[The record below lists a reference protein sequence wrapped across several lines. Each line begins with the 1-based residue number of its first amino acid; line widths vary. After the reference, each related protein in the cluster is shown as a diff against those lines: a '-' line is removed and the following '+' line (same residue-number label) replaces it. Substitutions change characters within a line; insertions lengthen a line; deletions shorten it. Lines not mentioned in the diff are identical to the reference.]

1 MPVVAKAISWGNAE
15 RLTVSSSVLAALP
28 KRCTQYR
35 NTAKTD
41 KLTRLCP
48 TDAGMENL
56 QVERLRVRNALG
68 WRPVV
73 WRIGNVRL
81 PRPGPFADPRER
93 DGAFPLRHRS
103 NPVLQLRVGTGLRP
117 ALSGGSGRS
126 ASRGGW
132 GIRPALSG
140 EGIGAVGRLLVGG
153 SGRQASG
160 GDQAGR
166 PASGGGQGGRPATTR
181 GRHRRIAGT
190 RVDTKEPA
198 LKPAQTVTGGWIHN
212 KKPGS
217 CDPG

>member
-1 MPVVAKAISWGNAE
+1 MSVLAGLRYCVDLSEPVTMPVVAKAISWGNAE

-48 TDAGMENL
+48 TDEGMENL
-56 QVERLRVRNALG
+56 QVEWLRVRNALG

-132 GIRPALSG
+132 GIRPTLSG

-153 SGRQASG
+153 VGVADFGWGPGWSTGFGWGSAGDRSGSAPSYCL
-160 GDQAGR
+160 DAGR
-166 PASGGGQGGRPATTR
+166 NKG
-181 GRHRRIAGT
+181 AG
-190 RVDTKEPA
+190 P
-198 LKPAQTVTGGWIHN
+198 
-212 KKPGS
+212 
-217 CDPG
+217 

>member
-56 QVERLRVRNALG
+56 QVEWLRVRNALG

-73 WRIGNVRL
+73 RRIGNVRL
-81 PRPGPFADPRER
+81 PRPGQFADPRER

-140 EGIGAVGRLLVGG
+140 EGIGAVGRLLVGE
-153 SGRQASG
+153 GR
-160 GDQAGR
+160 GDR
-166 PASGGGQGGRPATTR
+166 LRV
-181 GRHRRIAGT
+181 GT
-190 RVDTKEPA
+190 RVVGRLRVEARAVGRRPLGVGTVVLPERGSKQRSRPLSR
-198 LKPAQTVTGGWIHN
+198 LKR
-212 KKPGS
+212 
-217 CDPG
+217 

>member
-1 MPVVAKAISWGNAE
+1 MSVLAGLRYCVDLSEPVTMPVVAKAISWGNAE

-28 KRCTQYR
+28 KKCTQNR

-73 WRIGNVRL
+73 RRIGNVRP

-93 DGAFPLRHRS
+93 DEAIPLRHRS

-153 SGRQASG
+153 R
-160 GDQAGR
+160 
-166 PASGGGQGGRPATTR
+166 GGRLR
-181 GRHRRIAGT
+181 VGT
-190 RVDTKEPA
+190 RVVGR
-198 LKPAQTVTGGWIHN
+198 LRV
-212 KKPGS
+212 GS
-217 CDPG
+217 IGDHSGSAPSYCRDAGRYKGAGP

>member
-1 MPVVAKAISWGNAE
+1 MDLSEPVTMPVVAKAISWGNAE
-15 RLTVSSSVLAALP
+15 RLTASSSVLAALP

-41 KLTRLCP
+41 NLTRLCP
-48 TDAGMENL
+48 TDEGMENL
-56 QVERLRVRNALG
+56 QVEWLRVRNALG

-73 WRIGNVRL
+73 RRIGSVRP

-132 GIRPALSG
+132 GIRPTLSG
-140 EGIGAVGRLLVGG
+140 EGIGAVGRLLAGG
-153 SGRQASG
+153 
-160 GDQAGR
+160 
-166 PASGGGQGGRPATTR
+166 
-181 GRHRRIAGT
+181 
-190 RVDTKEPA
+190 
-198 LKPAQTVTGGWIHN
+198 
-212 KKPGS
+212 
-217 CDPG
+217 

>member
-1 MPVVAKAISWGNAE
+1 MDLSEPVTMPVVAKAISWGNAE

-48 TDAGMENL
+48 TDEGMENP
-56 QVERLRVRNALG
+56 QVERPRVRNALG
-68 WRPVV
+68 WHSVV

-117 ALSGGSGRS
+117 ALSG
-126 ASRGGW
+126 
-132 GIRPALSG
+132 

-153 SGRQASG
+153 R
-160 GDQAGR
+160 
-166 PASGGGQGGRPATTR
+166 GGRLRVGTWVVDRLRVGVGRRPLGVGAVVLPGR
-181 GRHRRIAGT
+181 GS
-190 RVDTKEPA
+190 KERSRPSSR
-198 LKPAQTVTGGWIHN
+198 LKR
-212 KKPGS
+212 
-217 CDPG
+217 

>member
-1 MPVVAKAISWGNAE
+1 MDLSEPVTMPVVAKAISWGNAE

-68 WRPVV
+68 WRSVV
-73 WRIGNVRL
+73 WRIGNVRP

-126 ASRGGW
+126 ASRGGS
-132 GIRPALSG
+132 GIRLALSG

-153 SGRQASG
+153 GR
-160 GDQAGR
+160 
-166 PASGGGQGGRPATTR
+166 GGRLR
-181 GRHRRIAGT
+181 VGT
-190 RVDTKEPA
+190 RVVGRLRVEARAVGRRLLGVGTVVLPGRGSKERNQPSSR
-198 LKPAQTVTGGWIHN
+198 LKR
-212 KKPGS
+212 
-217 CDPG
+217 

>member
-1 MPVVAKAISWGNAE
+1 MDLSEPVTIPVVAKAISWGNAE
-15 RLTVSSSVLAALP
+15 RLTVSSPVLAALS

-35 NTAKTD
+35 NTAKAD

-73 WRIGNVRL
+73 RRIGSVRP

-132 GIRPALSG
+132 GIRLALSG
-140 EGIGAVGRLLVGG
+140 EGIGAVGRLLVGE
-153 SGRQASG
+153 GRVDRLRVG
-160 GDQAGR
+160 AGR
-166 PASGGGQGGRPATTR
+166 RPLGVGTVVLPGRGSIQRSRPLSR
-181 GRHRRIAGT
+181 
-190 RVDTKEPA
+190 
-198 LKPAQTVTGGWIHN
+198 LKR
-212 KKPGS
+212 
-217 CDPG
+217 

>member
-41 KLTRLCP
+41 NLTRLCP
-48 TDAGMENL
+48 TDEGMENL
-56 QVERLRVRNALG
+56 QVEWLRVRNALG
-68 WRPVV
+68 WRPAVR
-73 WRIGNVRL
+73 RIGSVRP

-103 NPVLQLRVGTGLRP
+103 NPVLQLRVGTSLRP

-132 GIRPALSG
+132 GIRPVLSG

-153 SGRQASG
+153 RGDRLRVGVGRRPLG
-160 GDQAGR
+160 VGTVVLPGR
-166 PASGGGQGGRPATTR
+166 GSIQRSRPLSR
-181 GRHRRIAGT
+181 
-190 RVDTKEPA
+190 
-198 LKPAQTVTGGWIHN
+198 LKR
-212 KKPGS
+212 
-217 CDPG
+217 

>member
-1 MPVVAKAISWGNAE
+1 MDLSEPVTMPVVAKAISWGNAE

-41 KLTRLCP
+41 KLTRLSP
-48 TDAGMENL
+48 SDAGMENL

-73 WRIGNVRL
+73 WRIGSVRP
-81 PRPGPFADPRER
+81 PRPGPFADLRER
-93 DGAFPLRHRS
+93 DGAFSLRHRS

-117 ALSGGSGRS
+117 ALSGGSGWP

-140 EGIGAVGRLLVGG
+140 EGIGA
-153 SGRQASG
+153 
-160 GDQAGR
+160 AGF
-166 PASGGGQGGRPATTR
+166 AR

-198 LKPAQTVTGGWIHN
+198 LKPAQTVTGGWVHN

-217 CDPG
+217 CNPG

>member
-1 MPVVAKAISWGNAE
+1 MPVVAKAITWGNAE

-35 NTAKTD
+35 NTAKAD
-41 KLTRLCP
+41 KLTRLSP
-48 TDAGMENL
+48 SDAGMENL

-73 WRIGNVRL
+73 RRIGSVRP

-132 GIRPALSG
+132 GIRPTLSG

-153 SGRQASG
+153 R
-160 GDQAGR
+160 
-166 PASGGGQGGRPATTR
+166 GGRLR
-181 GRHRRIAGT
+181 VGT
-190 RVDTKEPA
+190 RVVGRLRVEARAVGRRPLGVGTVVLLGCGSKQRSRPLSR
-198 LKPAQTVTGGWIHN
+198 LKR
-212 KKPGS
+212 
-217 CDPG
+217 

>member
-1 MPVVAKAISWGNAE
+1 MDLSEPVTMPVVAKAISWGNAE

-35 NTAKTD
+35 NSAKTD

-48 TDAGMENL
+48 TDEGMENL

-68 WRPVV
+68 WHSVV

-93 DGAFPLRHRS
+93 DGAFPFRHRS

-140 EGIGAVGRLLVGG
+140 EGIGAVGRLLVGEGRGDRLRVGVGRRPLGVGTVVLPGRG
-153 SGRQASG
+153 SIQGS
-160 GDQAGR
+160 R
-166 PASGGGQGGRPATTR
+166 PLSR
-181 GRHRRIAGT
+181 
-190 RVDTKEPA
+190 
-198 LKPAQTVTGGWIHN
+198 LKR
-212 KKPGS
+212 
-217 CDPG
+217 

>member
-1 MPVVAKAISWGNAE
+1 MSVLAGLRYCVDLSEPVTMPVVAKAISWGNAE

-103 NPVLQLRVGTGLRP
+103 NPVLQLRMGTGPP
-117 ALSGGSGRS
+117 AGF
-126 ASRGGW
+126 
-132 GIRPALSG
+132 
-140 EGIGAVGRLLVGG
+140 E
-153 SGRQASG
+153 
-160 GDQAGR
+160 
-166 PASGGGQGGRPATTR
+166 
-181 GRHRRIAGT
+181 
-190 RVDTKEPA
+190 
-198 LKPAQTVTGGWIHN
+198 
-212 KKPGS
+212 
-217 CDPG
+217 

>member
-1 MPVVAKAISWGNAE
+1 MDLSEPVTMPVVAKAISWGNAE

-56 QVERLRVRNALG
+56 QVERLRVRNAFG
-68 WRPVV
+68 WRSVV
-73 WRIGNVRL
+73 WRSGNVRL
-81 PRPGPFADPRER
+81 PRPGPFADPREQ
-93 DGAFPLRHRS
+93 DEAIPLRHRS
-103 NPVLQLRVGTGLRP
+103 NPVPQIRVGTGIRP

-153 SGRQASG
+153 VGAAGFGWGPGWSAGFGWRPGRLAGDYSGSAPSYCRDACRYKG
-160 GDQAGR
+160 AG
-166 PASGGGQGGRPATTR
+166 P
-181 GRHRRIAGT
+181 
-190 RVDTKEPA
+190 
-198 LKPAQTVTGGWIHN
+198 
-212 KKPGS
+212 
-217 CDPG
+217 

>member
-48 TDAGMENL
+48 TDEGMENP
-56 QVERLRVRNALG
+56 QVERPRVRNALG
-68 WRPVV
+68 WHSVV

-117 ALSGGSGRS
+117 ALSEGIRAVGFAWGMGHPAGFEWGGD
-126 ASRGGW
+126 RGG
-132 GIRPALSG
+132 RPT
-140 EGIGAVGRLLVGG
+140 
-153 SGRQASG
+153 
-160 GDQAGR
+160 
-166 PASGGGQGGRPATTR
+166 SGGGVGAAGFGWGPGWSTGFGWGSAGDPSGSAPSYCRDAGRKKGAGPQAGSNGN
-181 GRHRRIAGT
+181 GRMASH
-190 RVDTKEPA
+190 E
-198 LKPAQTVTGGWIHN
+198 
-212 KKPGS
+212 KPGS

>member
-1 MPVVAKAISWGNAE
+1 MSVLAGLRYCVDLSEPVTMPVVAKAISWGNAE
-15 RLTVSSSVLAALP
+15 RLTVSSPVLAALP

-73 WRIGNVRL
+73 WRSGNVRL

-103 NPVLQLRVGTGLRP
+103 NPVLQLRVGTG
-117 ALSGGSGRS
+117 
-126 ASRGGW
+126 
-132 GIRPALSG
+132 IRLALSG

-153 SGRQASG
+153 GR
-160 GDQAGR
+160 
-166 PASGGGQGGRPATTR
+166 GGRLR
-181 GRHRRIAGT
+181 VGT
-190 RVDTKEPA
+190 RVVGR
-198 LKPAQTVTGGWIHN
+198 LRV
-212 KKPGS
+212 GS
-217 CDPG
+217 IGDPSGSAPSYCRDAGRYKGAGP

>member
-15 RLTVSSSVLAALP
+15 RLTVSSPVLAALP

-117 ALSGGSGRS
+117 ALSGGSGWP

-140 EGIGAVGRLLVGG
+140 EGIGAVGRLLAGGVGAADFG
-153 SGRQASG
+153 WGPGWSTGFG
-160 GDQAGR
+160 W
-166 PASGGGQGGRPATTR
+166 GRPATAR

-190 RVDTKEPA
+190 RVDAKEPA

>member
-15 RLTVSSSVLAALP
+15 RLTVSSPVLAALP

-56 QVERLRVRNALG
+56 QVEWLRVRNALG

-73 WRIGNVRL
+73 RRIVNVRL
-81 PRPGPFADPRER
+81 PRPGQFADPRER

-132 GIRPALSG
+132 GIRLALSG
-140 EGIGAVGRLLVGG
+140 EGIGAVGRLL
-153 SGRQASG
+153 A
-160 GDQAGR
+160 
-166 PASGGGQGGRPATTR
+166 GGGRGGRLRVGTWVVDRLRVEARTV
-181 GRHRRIAGT
+181 GRRPLGVGAVVLPGCGSIQRS
-190 RVDTKEPA
+190 RPLSR
-198 LKPAQTVTGGWIHN
+198 LKR
-212 KKPGS
+212 
-217 CDPG
+217 

>member
-1 MPVVAKAISWGNAE
+1 MDLSEPVTMPVVAKAISWGNAE
-15 RLTVSSSVLAALP
+15 RLIVSSSVLAALP

-48 TDAGMENL
+48 TDEGMENL
-56 QVERLRVRNALG
+56 QVERLRVRNAFG

-73 WRIGNVRL
+73 RRIGNVRL

-93 DGAFPLRHRS
+93 DGAFPFRHRS

-153 SGRQASG
+153 R
-160 GDQAGR
+160 
-166 PASGGGQGGRPATTR
+166 GGRLRVGTWVVDRLRVGVGRRPLGVGAVVLPGR
-181 GRHRRIAGT
+181 GSIQGSWPLSR
-190 RVDTKEPA
+190 
-198 LKPAQTVTGGWIHN
+198 LKR
-212 KKPGS
+212 
-217 CDPG
+217 